1 MIVNAQSLQITPES
15 DFFSKT
21 EFFSQLKNKRVSDDE
36 YNNSKELFS
45 TLKMRNLSDMN
56 DLYNFQDVA
65 LLIQI
70 VENRFQLMQDQYGF
84 NPRKCNSSATF
95 SGCVE
100 REMSKIIIELPTSNE
115 YVNIFEMK
123 LTGGFSAVNTRL
135 AFDSEILLPNDNT
148 NSENYKNYDYMVTY
162 NLNLNNEKRN
172 YRVISKILKL
182 DENNQYG
189 YAMTKPMP
197 TGCIH
202 SDPDTSF
209 RTFNLL
215 LEKVDLDDQIG
226 HLYIVDIKLDY
237 DRLTERQKAYNEISP
252 AIIEKQKSIDIF
264 ERSTY
269 KLLEKMEL
277 LDSGEYQRYSPTKK
291 AHATLFEKKCFPLY
305 LEHLALLIKRLGWV
319 VTKIHQHITFEQKRF
334 KKNFIIRNQNARQ
347 KAKNNVEK
355 DFYKLLNNSDFG
367 YDCRNNIDNCTFVP
381 IFDELQDVS
390 YLKKY
395 YSYFNPAIKDFVSED
410 VILEEINQN
419 YLDRLNKLKSTDRF
433 YLVKKASIEE
443 NWKTELEALESYKK
457 KKRTSKK
464 RKSLVEYNDYKDAIS
479 QNPNIKSIINFDID
493 QANSIKSL
501 AVQTKSTVDITTR
514 FIKGKML
521 MFAKSSIQSFNY
533 DMIDVFM
540 FPNNEIQKTYNQ
552 YGILR
557 CLLYQNLT
565 DMGSTSLLF
574 LLICNLGC
582 QIKENEA
589 RHINFEVMIN
599 SKIKDRLHLSN
610 DFWSQFDVQ
619 NKFLKKQVGL

>member
-355 DFYKLLNNSDFG
+355 DFYKLLNNSNFG

-464 RKSLVEYNDYKDAIS
+464 RKSLVAYNDYKDAIS

-540 FPNNEIQKTYNQ
+540 FPHNEIQKIYNR

>member
-1 MIVNAQSLQITPES
+1 MIVNAQSLQIMPES

-36 YNNSKELFS
+36 YNNSKELFL

-56 DLYNFQDVA
+56 DLYNFQDVP

-115 YVNIFEMK
+115 YVNIFETK

-215 LEKVDLDDQIG
+215 LEKVNLDDQIG

-252 AIIEKQKSIDIF
+252 AIIEKQKSINIF

-305 LEHLALLIKRLGWV
+305 LEHLALLIKRLVWV

-479 QNPNIKSIINFDID
+479 QNPNIKSIINFDIN

-521 MFAKSSIQSFNY
+521 MLAKSSIQSFNY

-540 FPNNEIQKTYNQ
+540 FPNNEIQKIYNQ

-574 LLICNLGC
+574 LFICNLGC
-582 QIKENEA
+582 QIKENEV